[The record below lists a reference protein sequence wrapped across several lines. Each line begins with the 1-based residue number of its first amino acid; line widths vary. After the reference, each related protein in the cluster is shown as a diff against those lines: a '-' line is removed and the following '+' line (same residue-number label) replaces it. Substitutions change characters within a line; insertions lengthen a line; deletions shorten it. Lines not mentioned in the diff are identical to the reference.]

1 MRTPDR
7 RRPRFHHSQFPRI
20 ATEIIRIA
28 NAVIRIANAIIGCT
42 LEHLSF
48 KPGVGNTRVSVAR
61 RSFVSLVVEKRN
73 RYGIRSSC

>member
-7 RRPRFHHSQFPRI
+7 RRPRFHHFQFSRV

-42 LEHLSF
+42 LE
-48 KPGVGNTRVSVAR
+48 
-61 RSFVSLVVEKRN
+61 
-73 RYGIRSSC
+73 